1 MQGRGTL
8 ARQVSRHVKVTAM
21 SALGRTLLA
30 ILAAL
35 TSLSAISER
44 VREQGV
50 TDTEIRIGNLMPY
63 SGNLEVFGAIGKA
76 EAAYF
81 EMINER
87 GGINGR
93 KVRFISYD
101 DKSNPVAALDLTRSL
116 IDQDDVLLMFGSFG
130 TPGNFAVRKYLNERQ
145 IPQLFVASGD
155 DHLFDPSLFPW
166 TMGWQPSFREEGR
179 IYANYIQTSYPGRRI
194 VALWQNDQVGREV
207 IKGLED
213 GLGEVARM
221 IRVEIAY
228 DIADEHLDTHVS
240 ILKQSGA
247 EIFVFAGAPANAAKV
262 IRIASEL
269 NWHPVF
275 ILSHMSSSIA
285 IALKP
290 AGLENSVGVITAA
303 FLKDAN
309 DLAWKDEQ
317 ATKDWQAFVDK
328 YNRAGGKDDGAAVF
342 GYEAAETLVQ
352 VLKQC
357 GNDLSR
363 ENVMKQAAALKDYQ
377 GSVLLPGIKISTGP
391 WNFRPIK
398 QLRLV
403 QFDGRTWQPIGDV
416 LETAFSHVD
425 K

>member
-1 MQGRGTL
+1 MQKW
-8 ARQVSRHVKVTAM
+8 V
-21 SALGRTLLA
+21 RTLIASVLA
-30 ILAAL
+30 LNAV
-35 TSLSAISER
+35 SAVSER

-50 TDTEIRIGNLMPY
+50 TDTEIRVGNIMPY
-63 SGNLEVFGAIGKA
+63 SGNLAVFGDIGKA

-81 EMINER
+81 EMVNER

-101 DKSNPVAALDLTRSL
+101 DKSNPATALDLTRGL
-116 IDQDDVLLMFGSFG
+116 IEKDNVLFMFGSFG
-130 TPGNFAVRKYLNERQ
+130 TPGNFAVRQYLNERQ

-179 IYANYIQTSYPGRRI
+179 IYANYIQASYPGRKI
-194 VALWQNDQVGREV
+194 AALWQNDQVGREV
-207 IKGLED
+207 FKGLQD
-213 GLGEVARM
+213 GLGDVARM
-221 IRVEIAY
+221 IRVDIAY
-228 DIADEHLDTHVS
+228 DIADEHLETHLS
-240 ILKQSGA
+240 ILKRSGA
-247 EIFVFAGAPANAAKV
+247 EIFVFTGAPANAAKV
-262 IRIASEL
+262 IRMAAEM

-275 ILSHMSSSIA
+275 ILSHMASSIA
-285 IALKP
+285 TALKP
-290 AGLENSVGVITAA
+290 AGSENAAGVITAG

-309 DLAWKDEQ
+309 DLTWKNEQ
-317 ATKDWQAFVDK
+317 AAKDWQAFVGK
-328 YNRAGGKDDGAAVF
+328 YNRAGGRDDGAAVF

-363 ENVMKQAAALKDYQ
+363 DNVMKQAEALKDYQ

-398 QLRLV
+398 HLRLV
-403 QFDGRTWQPIGDV
+403 QFDGHTWQPIGDV
-416 LETAFSHVD
+416 LETAFSNVD

>member
-1 MQGRGTL
+1 
-8 ARQVSRHVKVTAM
+8 M

-30 ILAAL
+30 ILLAL
-35 TSLSAISER
+35 VSLSAITER

-63 SGNLEVFGAIGKA
+63 SGNMQAFGAIGKA

-81 EMINER
+81 EMLNER

-93 KVRFISYD
+93 KVSFISYD

-116 IDQDDVLLMFGSFG
+116 IEKDNVLLMFGSFG

-179 IYANYIQTSYPGRRI
+179 IYANYIQASYPGRTI
-194 VALWQNDQVGREV
+194 AALWQNDQMGREV

-221 IRVEIAY
+221 IRVDIAY
-228 DIADEHLDTHVS
+228 DVADENLDTHVS

-247 EIFVFAGAPANAAKV
+247 RIFVFAGAPADAAKV
-262 IRIASEL
+262 IRIAAEH

-285 IALKP
+285 TALEP
-290 AGLENSVGVITAA
+290 AGPENAVGAVTAA
-303 FLKDAN
+303 FLRDAN

-317 ATKDWQAFVDK
+317 AAKNWQAFVDK
-328 YNRAGGKDDGAAVF
+328 YSQAGGKDDGAAVF
-342 GYEAAETLVQ
+342 GYQAAETLAQ

-363 ENVMKQAAALKDYQ
+363 ENVMKQAAALKEYR
-377 GSVLLPGIKISTGP
+377 GSVLQPGIKISTGP

-398 QLRLV
+398 QLRLI
-403 QFDGRTWQPIGDV
+403 QFDGRAWQPIGDV
-416 LETAFSHVD
+416 LETAFSPHVD
-425 K
+425 

>member
-1 MQGRGTL
+1 
-8 ARQVSRHVKVTAM
+8 
-21 SALGRTLLA
+21 
-30 ILAAL
+30 
-35 TSLSAISER
+35 
-44 VREQGV
+44 
-50 TDTEIRIGNLMPY
+50 MPY
-63 SGNLEVFGAIGKA
+63 SGSLDVFGAIGKA

-101 DKSNPVAALDLTRSL
+101 DKSDPSAALDLTRGL
-116 IDQDDVLLMFGSFG
+116 IEQDNVLLMFGSFG
-130 TPGNFAVRKYLNERQ
+130 TPGNFAVRTYLNERQ

-155 DHLFDPSLFPW
+155 DHLSDPSLFPW
-166 TMGWQPSFREEGR
+166 TMGWQPSIREEGR
-179 IYANYIQTSYPGRRI
+179 IYADYIQAFYPGKRI
-194 VALWQNDQVGREV
+194 VALWQNDHFGRELF
-207 IKGLED
+207 KGLED
-213 GLGEVARM
+213 GLGDIARM
-221 IRVEIAY
+221 IRVDIAY

-240 ILKQSGA
+240 VLKRSGA
-247 EIFVFAGAPANAAKV
+247 EIFVFAGVPATAAKV
-262 IRIASEL
+262 IRIAADL

-275 ILSHMSSSIA
+275 ILNYMASSIA
-285 IALKP
+285 TALKP
-290 AGLENSVGVITAA
+290 AGLENALGVITAA

-309 DLAWKDEQ
+309 DPAWKDER

-328 YNRAGGKDDGAAVF
+328 YNRAGGKDDSAAVF
-342 GYEAAETLVQ
+342 GYAAAETLAQ

-403 QFDGRTWQPIGDV
+403 QFDGRTWQPIGEV
-416 LETAFSHVD
+416 LETAFSNAQR
-425 K
+425 